1 MGKFSQEMAKSLEGE
16 LSKALNTT
24 MQKAYQGLITEYE
37 EQLDDFCLRMREK
50 IDALYEYVPVK
61 HICINE
67 APEEIDVGGHV
78 SPFLEQILSNASLGI
93 MTLMVGP
100 AGCGKTTTAE
110 QVAKALKLQFGTICF
125 TAGASETWLFGRQ
138 TPNGFVEGI
147 FSKLYREGGVFLA
160 DEMDAADANLM
171 LSINTALSHDCML
184 NPMSGELN
192 KKHKDFI
199 FIGAANTKG
208 KGATHVYTGRSRL
221 DAATLD
227 RFSVVFVSY
236 DETLERSICPDA
248 LMHQTLWSIRREL
261 ADQECEEF
269 VSTRAFVFAQKK
281 LKAGV
286 ARTKIVEQLMA
297 PWGEAAKDLAR
308 KIIVET
314 AEIEDKQR
322 RAGQLKKKA
331 SEKRKVAQQAE
342 MPF

>member
-1 MGKFSQEMAKSLEGE
+1 
-16 LSKALNTT
+16 
-24 MQKAYQGLITEYE
+24 
-37 EQLDDFCLRMREK
+37 
-50 IDALYEYVPVK
+50 
-61 HICINE
+61 
-67 APEEIDVGGHV
+67 
-78 SPFLEQILSNASLGI
+78 
-93 MTLMVGP
+93 MVGP

-147 FSKLYREGGVFLA
+147 FSKIYREGGVFLA

-184 NPMSGELN
+184 NPMSGELI

-227 RFSVVFVSY
+227 RFAVVFVDY
-236 DETLERSICPDA
+236 DQKLEGTICPDE
-248 LMHQTLWSIRREL
+248 LIKQTLWSIRREL
-261 ADQECEEF
+261 ASQECEEF

-281 LKAGV
+281 LKANV
-286 ARTKIVEQLMA
+286 SRSNIVRQIMA
-297 PWGEAAKDLAR
+297 PWGEAAKDLGLVVLKEVIEIEEKQQRASQVKKKR
-308 KIIVET
+308 KI
-314 AEIEDKQR
+314 
-322 RAGQLKKKA
+322 
-331 SEKRKVAQQAE
+331 
-342 MPF
+342 